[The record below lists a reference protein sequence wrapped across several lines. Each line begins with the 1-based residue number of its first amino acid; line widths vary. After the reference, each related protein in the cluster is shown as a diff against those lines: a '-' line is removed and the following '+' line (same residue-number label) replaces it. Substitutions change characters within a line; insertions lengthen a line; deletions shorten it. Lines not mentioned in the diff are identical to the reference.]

1 MKLTRLCCLTLLIL
15 SGFIAC
21 KTANSPTQTFTKSLT
36 SESVGI
42 ATAHPEATKIGLA
55 ILKKG
60 GNAVDAAI
68 ATQFALAVCYPVAGN
83 IGGGGFMVFR
93 DKNGKSTTLDFREM
107 APAKAFDDMYLD
119 DNGDA
124 ISELSRA
131 GHLAS
136 GVPGSVGGMWEAFQK
151 YSKLKDWKMLL
162 QPSVDLAKKGFHIT
176 EAQANKFNGRKDAFK
191 KYNTAPNQYNTDRI
205 WNTGDKMVQEDLA
218 NTLGA
223 IRDNGRAGFYQGWVA
238 DRIVEEM
245 QRGNGIITHAD
256 LKNYNAVWRD
266 PVIGQYKD
274 LKIISMPPPS
284 SGGIFLIQ
292 MLDMIEPYNISQ
304 HDLHSAEAVHLV
316 VESERRA
323 YADRATHLGD
333 MDYYP
338 VPVEDLMDQNYIT
351 ERMSDFDVTKASIS
365 EDIQAGDF
373 VESEQTTHFSIV
385 DAEGNAVS
393 LTTTINTGFGCKVV
407 VGGAGFFLNN
417 EMDDF
422 SAKPGVPNYFGLLG
436 AEANKIE
443 PGKRMLSSMTP
454 TIVEQ
459 NGKLKLVVGS
469 PGGSTIITSV
479 YQIIMNVF
487 DFDKSATDAVQAPR
501 FHHQWKPNVVMHESD
516 CLDESVRNKLAAMG
530 HTLKDRGN
538 IGRVEAIYIRDD
550 GRLEVVADK
559 RGDDHA
565 MGF

>member
-1 MKLTRLCCLTLLIL
+1 MKFIRLASIVLLFCA
-15 SGFIAC
+15 SFITC
-21 KTANSPTQTFTKSLT
+21 KSIKSPAYTFTKSVT
-36 SESVGI
+36 SQSVGI

-60 GNAVDAAI
+60 GNAIDAAI

-83 IGGGGFMVFR
+83 IGGGGFMVYR
-93 DKNGKSTTLDFREM
+93 DKTGFATTLDFREM
-107 APAKAFDDMYLD
+107 APAAAFADMYLD
-119 DNGDA
+119 ANGDA

-151 YSKLKDWKMLL
+151 YSKLKDWKMLI
-162 QPSVDLAKKGFHIT
+162 QPSVDLAKKGFRIT
-176 EAQANKFNGRKDAFK
+176 EAQVSKFNNRKEEFI
-191 KYNTAPNQYNTDRI
+191 KYNTSPNQFNSDKI
-205 WNTGDKMVQEDLA
+205 WTVGDKLVQEDLA
-218 NTLGA
+218 KTLTA
-223 IRDNGRAGFYQGWVA
+223 VRDNGRAGFYQGWVA
-238 DRIVEEM
+238 DRIVDEM
-245 QRGNGIITHAD
+245 QRGNGIITHQD
-256 LKNYNAVWRD
+256 LKNYKAVWRD
-266 PVIGQYKD
+266 PIIGQYKD

-292 MLDMIEPYNISQ
+292 MLDMIEPYGIAN
-304 HDLHSAEAVHLV
+304 HKMHSPEAAHLV

-338 VPVEDLMDQNYIT
+338 VPINELLDQAYIKK
-351 ERMSDFDVTKASIS
+351 RMANFDAQKASIS

-373 VESEQTTHFSIV
+373 AESEQTTHFSIV
-385 DAEGNAVS
+385 DDEGNAVS

-422 SAKPGVPNYFGLLG
+422 SAKPGVPNFFGLLG

-454 TIVEQ
+454 TIVEKD
-459 NGKLKLVVGS
+459 GKLSLVVGS

-479 YQIIMNVF
+479 YQVIVNIF
-487 DFDKSATDAVQAPR
+487 DFKTSATDAVQAPR
-501 FHHQWKPNVVMHESD
+501 FHHQWKPDIVMHESA
-516 CLDESVRNKLAAMG
+516 CFDETTRKQLMSMG
-530 HTLKDRGN
+530 HTLKDRGK
-538 IGRVEAIYIRDD
+538 IGRVEAIYVKAD
-550 GRLEVVADK
+550 GSLEVVADK

-565 MGF
+565 MGY